1 METLRKL
8 ADVAKLVVLLNE
20 PPLVEAL
27 LDQPLFEP
35 FLGAL
40 EYAADLKQRPD
51 ASDEEPPESPLK
63 RDRKEAREAVAK
75 CTNGEDESD
84 DGLLERRNTLDSNAT
99 REALPGEPRT
109 AKQARRVPLRHLAL
123 RASVMR
129 EVLPMTDSI
138 LKARVV
144 QNFRATVLREAAL
157 RPGMDESQFGALH
170 ALVFHNNND
179 ILRRLHV
186 DTDYLQRNSGFG
198 WWGSIA

>member
-1 METLRKL
+1 MASSRDRFEAIRESTHRASAVSRRRRSTQDADDVKTLRKL

-51 ASDEEPPESPLK
+51 ASDEDPPESPLK
-63 RDRKEAREAVAK
+63 KDRQAAREAVAK

-99 REALPGEPRT
+99 RR
-109 AKQARRVPLRHLAL
+109 RRVVTEAVR
-123 RASVMR
+123 
-129 EVLPMTDSI
+129 
-138 LKARVV
+138 RV
-144 QNFRATVLREAAL
+144 F
-157 RPGMDESQFGALH
+157 
-170 ALVFHNNND
+170 
-179 ILRRLHV
+179 
-186 DTDYLQRNSGFG
+186 
-198 WWGSIA
+198 